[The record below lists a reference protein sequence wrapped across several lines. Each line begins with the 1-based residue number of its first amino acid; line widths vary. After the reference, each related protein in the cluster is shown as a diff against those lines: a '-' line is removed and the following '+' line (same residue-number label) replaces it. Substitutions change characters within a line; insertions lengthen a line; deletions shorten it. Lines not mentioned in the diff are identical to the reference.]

1 MALDADEVN
10 LLIMDGEFNQAL
22 QLVHAH
28 LKTILIRFAKAEH
41 PGYDLD
47 QLEACYMEAI
57 IDFRRACENKSY
69 KPEAPDS
76 HPLKFLT
83 TIIRRRAH
91 DKHRDSEKANKALD
105 VLARGLKDIPS
116 AFSKVMDDDTRKHV
130 VLEVRKAIAEL
141 PINYRRVVE
150 VWQDL
155 YDDSPA
161 KWQEIMSEMRG
172 RYPDEVVT
180 QNQVEQWFSRALKK
194 LVERLKHLV
203 E

>member
-1 MALDADEVN
+1 MELDPDEIN
-10 LLIMDGEFNQAL
+10 LLVMDGDFNQAL
-22 QLVHAH
+22 QLVHTH
-28 LKTILIRFAKAEH
+28 LKIRLIRFAKAEH
-41 PGYDLD
+41 PGYDWD

-57 IDFRRACENKSY
+57 LDFRKACENGNY
-69 KPEAPDS
+69 KPEVEGS

-83 TIIRRRAH
+83 TIIRCRAH
-91 DKHRDSEKANKALD
+91 DKHRDAARANKALD
-105 VLARGLKDIPS
+105 VLARGFKDIPS
-116 AFSKVMDDDTRKHV
+116 TYSKVADEDMRRHI

-155 YDDSPA
+155 YDDKPA

-172 RYPDEVVT
+172 RYPNET
-180 QNQVEQWFSRALKK
+180 ITHNQVEQRFSRARKK
-194 LVERLKHLV
+194 LVERLKHQI